1 MTGNAE
7 SNHVLR
13 GHINSLDVLTI
24 SAYGIAVKNG
34 FKGTEEEWLESLK
47 PDGGYHASNHAIGG
61 RDAITPAMIGAV
73 SRAEW
78 EASLIVPAT
87 VE

>member
-1 MTGNAE
+1 MSLQSGG
-7 SNHVLR
+7 VLR
-13 GHINSLDVLTI
+13 GHINTLEVLTL
-24 SAYGIAVKNG
+24 SAYGIAVKHG
-34 FKGTEEEWLESLK
+34 FEGTEEQWLESLK